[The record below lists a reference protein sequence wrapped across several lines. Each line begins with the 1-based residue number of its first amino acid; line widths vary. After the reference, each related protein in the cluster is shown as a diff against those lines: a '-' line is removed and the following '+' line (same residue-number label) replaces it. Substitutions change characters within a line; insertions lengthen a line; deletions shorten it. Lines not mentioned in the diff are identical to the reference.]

1 MKTIAYYDLIKS
13 ERNHERCMVYLDE
26 FGFGKVKEQE
36 HRGAFLFSPLTPG
49 HSYRD
54 LFILVFEMIDEGI

>member
-1 MKTIAYYDLIKS
+1 MKTKAYYDLIKS
-13 ERNHERCMVYLDE
+13 HRNHERCMIFLDE
-26 FGFGKVKEQE
+26 FGFGKES
-36 HRGAFLFSPLTPG
+36 RGPFMFSPLTPC